1 MPGYSNADGMRSH
14 LGEALLAQ
22 FTADSGAAVDDER
35 LNAVITE
42 ASDLIDSY
50 LGARYAVPVTAAKSV
65 RVIAPH
71 CREIA
76 KAILLGRR
84 LGNRFD
90 PQGETN
96 LLHEAFAW
104 LKRIADRKASLP
116 DAAELTAPAG
126 GTAAGMA
133 GSDVLVF
140 GDPQDPNSGGA
151 LL

>member
-1 MPGYSNADGMRSH
+1 MPGYSDTAGMRTH

-22 FTADSGAAVDDER
+22 FTADTGATVDDAR
-35 LNAVITE
+35 LDSVITE
-42 ASDLIDSY
+42 ASDLIDGY
-50 LGARYAVPVTAAKSV
+50 LGARYTVPVTAAKSV

-96 LLHEAFAW
+96 LLHETFAW

-116 DAAELTAPAG
+116 DAAELVSSTSGAG
-126 GTAAGMA
+126 AGVA

-140 GDPQDPNSGGA
+140 GDPQDPDSGGA

>member
-1 MPGYSNADGMRSH
+1 MPGYSDTAGMRTH

-22 FTADSGAAVDDER
+22 FTADTGATVDDAR
-35 LNAVITE
+35 LDSVITE
-42 ASDLIDSY
+42 ASDLIDGY
-50 LGARYAVPVTAAKSV
+50 LGARYTVPVTAEKSL

-96 LLHEAFAW
+96 LLHETFAW

-116 DAAELTAPAG
+116 DAAELVSSTSGAG
-126 GTAAGMA
+126 AGVA

-140 GDPQDPNSGGA
+140 GDPQDPYSGGA

>member
-1 MPGYSNADGMRSH
+1 MPGYSDTAGMRTH

-22 FTADSGAAVDDER
+22 FTADTGATVDDAR
-35 LNAVITE
+35 LDSVITE
-42 ASDLIDSY
+42 ASDLIDGY
-50 LGARYAVPVTAAKSV
+50 LGARYTVPVTAAKSL

-96 LLHEAFAW
+96 LLHETFAW

-116 DAAELTAPAG
+116 DAAELVSSTSGAG
-126 GTAAGMA
+126 AGVA